1 MEEIIRIGTIRAI
14 DNTFPILRVQ
24 VEMPGSEEI
33 ETAVLYNAWGENS
46 FPSAGSPCLVVIL
59 NGEFAQKY
67 ALPFNLNDAVSI
79 LAGEKIIFTSTGTRI
94 YLKQNGSINID
105 ALNDST
111 KPSINISA
119 TTAVNI
125 ITPSVNA
132 SGDIN
137 VDGVYKVD
145 DVQVIGL
152 QQPTIANPTGG
163 TIVDIEA
170 RTAII
175 SILTAMKTH
184 GIIAT

>member
-1 MEEIIRIGTIRAI
+1 MEETIRLGTIRAI

-46 FPSAGSPCLVVIL
+46 FPSIGSPCIVIIL
-59 NGEFAQKY
+59 NDEFAQKY
-67 ALPFNLNDAVSI
+67 ALPFNLNDAVSV

-94 YLKQNGSINID
+94 YLKQDGSINID
-105 ALNDST
+105 ALNDNT
-111 KPSINISA
+111 KPSINIST

-125 ITPSVNA
+125 TTPSINA
-132 SGDIN
+132 SANIN
-137 VDGVYKVD
+137 VNGVYKVNNI
-145 DVQVIGL
+145 QVIGS

-163 TIVDIEA
+163 GTVDAQA
-170 RTAII
+170 RTAVI

-184 GIIAT
+184 GIIAI